1 VIAAPVSRWSTGRV
15 AEFFLESPASL
26 GKLADQLQ
34 RAGDD
39 GAAGQRHVEKY
50 ANLTLPEEGVLLD
63 TMASHEHAYD
73 LVRGAME
80 AISVRGRYAA
90 QAITQTVDTYMRE
103 DEAARARLDKLFH
116 GLDPTMSR
124 PNFSRYEKAARG
136 PAFSDVAEPSDHF
149 KQPER
154 PADDG
159 PLFKFDP
166 SSDVFSPVA
175 VLRGICVEV
184 AGRDPFEAM
193 VRWLSGDWIA
203 YHRCVTVWRQV
214 GAACDQIGTNIGRAG
229 ADTESVWRGNA
240 SDEAQQYL
248 AELARAVSD
257 FVPICAKLAEHYE
270 AGVQAA
276 QKFNEALAA
285 VAASLTEAAGL
296 WLGATMALRLS
307 RGFQRGATIALIA
320 YYATQIIELVAE
332 AMSLWGKAKDR
343 AAGLVGLINA
353 VEFGR
358 LRDVKPPRML
368 LSPGSPL

>member
-1 VIAAPVSRWSTGRV
+1 M

-26 GKLADQLQ
+26 GKLADQLR

-50 ANLTLPEEGVLLD
+50 ADLTLPEEGVLLD

-80 AISVRGRYAA
+80 AIAVRGRYAS

-103 DEAARARLDKLFH
+103 DEAARVRLDKLFR
-116 GLDPTMSR
+116 GLDPSLSR
-124 PNFSRYEKAARG
+124 PDFTRYEKTMRG
-136 PAFSDVAEPSDHF
+136 PAFSDSAEPSDQF
-149 KQPER
+149 KQPDR

-159 PLFKFDP
+159 PLFKYDP
-166 SSDVFSPVA
+166 SSDIFSPVA
-175 VLRGICVEV
+175 AVRGVCVEV

-203 YHRCVTVWRQV
+203 YHRCVTVWKQV
-214 GAACDQIGTNIGRAG
+214 GAASEPIGANIGRAG
-229 ADTESVWRGNA
+229 SDTEAVWRGNA

-248 AELARAVSD
+248 NELARSVSD
-257 FVPICAKLAEHYE
+257 FAPICAKLAEHYE
-270 AGVQAA
+270 SGVQAA

-285 VAASLTEAAGL
+285 VAATLTEMAGL
-296 WLGATMALRLS
+296 WLASMVSLPLS
-307 RGFQRGATIALIA
+307 RGFRRGAVIAAIV
-320 YYATQIIELVAE
+320 YYASQIIELVSE

-343 AAGLVGLINA
+343 AAGVVGLVRA